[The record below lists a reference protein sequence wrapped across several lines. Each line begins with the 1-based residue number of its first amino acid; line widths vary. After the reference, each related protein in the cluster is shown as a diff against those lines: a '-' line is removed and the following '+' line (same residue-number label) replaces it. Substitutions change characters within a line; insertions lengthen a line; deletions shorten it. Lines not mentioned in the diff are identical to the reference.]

1 MTAQHA
7 HAVSGPDGP
16 RTGGAGPSGG
26 APATATAP
34 AARPIAAAPVPECA
48 GASPRLKPLF
58 RLAQRVAQRWNDLRT
73 RQAQRGDYVAQV
85 VAYRGYGSTRRVRVL
100 GRVMYSRPG
109 LHGESDAFNNF
120 RGWVSFTSVPIQH
133 AEVTVEIGV
142 TRAVVHADAG
152 GVVDALVDVE
162 LEPGWHEVRM
172 SADGAEPD
180 VAQVLVVE
188 PGAGFGIV
196 SDIDDTVMVTAL
208 PRPFLALW
216 NTFVLSERARTPTPG
231 MAVLLDRLATEH
243 PEAPVVYLSTGP
255 WNAAPTLQRF
265 LGRNLYPA
273 GPLLL
278 TDWGM
283 TPERWFR
290 SGRDHK
296 RENLERL
303 AAEFPGIRWLLV
315 GDNGQHD
322 ESIYA
327 EFAAEHPDS
336 VAAVAIRELSASQA
350 VFSGGTTHDA
360 AGGASRPGLTW
371 ASAPDGAGLAQQLES
386 AGVL

>member
-1 MTAQHA
+1 MTAQHT
-7 HAVSGPDGP
+7 HVAVH
-16 RTGGAGPSGG
+16 GAED
-26 APATATAP
+26 AD
-34 AARPIAAAPVPECA
+34 AAADRA
-48 GASPRLKPLF
+48 GTPRLKPLF
-58 RLAQRVAQRWNDLRT
+58 RVAQRLGQAWNDLRT
-73 RQAQRGDYVAQV
+73 RQARGGNYVAQV
-85 VAYRGYGSTRRVRVL
+85 VAYRGYGTTRRVRVL

-109 LHGESDAFNNF
+109 LHGSEDSFNNF
-120 RGWVSFTSVPIQH
+120 RGWVSFTSVPIQN
-133 AEVTVEIGV
+133 AEVTVEIGA
-142 TRAVVHADAG
+142 TRAVVRADSG
-152 GVVDALVDVE
+152 GVVDAMVDVE

-172 SADGAEPD
+172 SAVDAEAS
-180 VAQVLVVE
+180 VAQVRVVD
-188 PGAGFGIV
+188 PGTRFGIV

-231 MAVLLDRLATEH
+231 MAVLLDRLASER

-283 TPERWFR
+283 TPDRWFR
-290 SGRDHK
+290 SGREHK
-296 RENLERL
+296 HENLERL
-303 AAEFPGIRWLLV
+303 RAEFPDIRWLLV

-327 EFAAEHPDS
+327 EFAARHPEH
-336 VAAVAIRELSASQA
+336 VAAVAIRQLSPGQA
-350 VFSGGTTHDA
+350 VFSGGTTHD
-360 AGGASRPGLTW
+360 GGRVADRPELTW
-371 ASAPDGAGLAQQLES
+371 ASATDGAGLAEQLED
-386 AGVL
+386 AGIL

>member
-1 MTAQHA
+1 MTAQH
-7 HAVSGPDGP
+7 HAVESTAESTAPENAQSGP
-16 RTGGAGPSGG
+16 S
-26 APATATAP
+26 ATCTP
-34 AARPIAAAPVPECA
+34 
-48 GASPRLKPLF
+48 ASPRLKPLF
-58 RLAQRVAQRWNDLRT
+58 HVAQRVAQGWNDLRT
-73 RQAQRGDYVAQV
+73 RQARRGDYVAQV
-85 VAYRGYGSTRRVRVL
+85 VAYQGYGSTRRVRVL
-100 GRVMYSRPG
+100 GRIMYSRPG
-109 LHGESDAFNNF
+109 LHGSADAFNNF

-133 AEVTVEIGV
+133 AEVTVEIGAS
-142 TRAVVHADAG
+142 RAVVRADGG

-172 SADGAEPD
+172 SADGAEPSTAH
-180 VAQVLVVE
+180 VRIVE
-188 PGAGFGIV
+188 PGARFGIV

-216 NTFVLSERARTPTPG
+216 NTFVLSERARTPTAG
-231 MAVLLDRLATEH
+231 MAVLLDRLAAEH

-290 SGRDHK
+290 SGRQHK
-296 RENLERL
+296 QENLARL
-303 AAEFPGIRWLLV
+303 AAEFPGIRWLLI

-327 EFAAEHPDS
+327 EFAAEHPAS
-336 VAAVAIRELSASQA
+336 VAAVAIRQLSPGQA
-350 VFSGGTTHDA
+350 VFSGGTTHD
-360 AGGASRPGLTW
+360 GASAAPRPDAPW
-371 ASAPDGAGLAQQLES
+371 ASAPDGAGLAAQLEK

>member
-1 MTAQHA
+1 MTAQEVQ
-7 HAVSGPDGP
+7 AVDAPRGTEDSGPTTSGTASDGP
-16 RTGGAGPSGG
+16 SSRCT
-26 APATATAP
+26 
-34 AARPIAAAPVPECA
+34 PVT
-48 GASPRLKPLF
+48 PRLKPLF
-58 RLAQRVAQRWNDLRT
+58 HVARRFAQGWNDLRT
-73 RQAQRGDYVAQV
+73 RQARHGDYVAQV

-100 GRVMYSRPG
+100 GRVLYSRPG
-109 LHGESDAFNNF
+109 LHGNSDAFNNF

-133 AEVTVEIGV
+133 AEVTVEIEGA
-142 TRAVVHADAG
+142 RAVVRADGG
-152 GVVDALVDVE
+152 GVVDVLVDVE

-172 SADGAEPD
+172 SAEGAEPS
-180 VAQVLVVE
+180 VAQVMIVE
-188 PGAGFGIV
+188 PGARFGIV

-231 MAVLLDRLATEH
+231 MAVLLDRLAAEH

-255 WNAAPTLQRF
+255 WNSAPTLQRF

-283 TPERWFR
+283 TPDRWFR
-290 SGRDHK
+290 SGREHK

-303 AAEFPGIRWLLV
+303 AAEFPDIRWLLV

-327 EFAAEHPDS
+327 EFAAEHPAS
-336 VAAVAIRELSASQA
+336 VGAVAIRQLSPGQA
-350 VFSGGTTHDA
+350 VFSGGTTHD
-360 AGGASRPGLTW
+360 GDSVASRQDVVW
-371 ASAPDGAGLAQQLES
+371 ASAPDGAGLAAQLEA
-386 AGVL
+386 AGVV

>member
-1 MTAQHA
+1 MTAQYLR
-7 HAVSGPDGP
+7 AVESTEHPD
-16 RTGGAGPSGG
+16 TAGTCSP
-26 APATATAP
+26 
-34 AARPIAAAPVPECA
+34 
-48 GASPRLKPLF
+48 ASPRLKPLF
-58 RLAQRVAQRWNDLRT
+58 RVAQRVAQGWNDLRT
-73 RQAQRGDYVAQV
+73 RQAKRGDYVAQV
-85 VAYRGYGSTRRVRVL
+85 VAYQGYGSTRRVRVL
-100 GRVMYSRPG
+100 GRVLYSRPG
-109 LHGESDAFNNF
+109 LHGAADAFNNF

-133 AEVTVEIGV
+133 AEVTVEIGAS
-142 TRAVVHADAG
+142 RAVVRADGG

-172 SADGAEPD
+172 SAEGAEPSTAR
-180 VAQVLVVE
+180 VRIVE
-188 PGAGFGIV
+188 PGARFGIV

-231 MAVLLDRLATEH
+231 MSVLLDRLAAEH

-265 LGRNLYPA
+265 LGRNLYPS

-290 SGRDHK
+290 SGREHK
-296 RENLERL
+296 QENLARL
-303 AAEFPGIRWLLV
+303 SAEFPGIRWLLI

-327 EFAAEHPDS
+327 EFAAEHPES
-336 VAAVAIRELSASQA
+336 VGAVAIRQLSPGQA
-350 VFSGGTTHDA
+350 VFSGGTTHDGDSA
-360 AGGASRPGLTW
+360 TPRSDVPW
-371 ASAPDGAGLAQQLES
+371 ASAPDGAGLAAQLEK
-386 AGVL
+386 AGIL

>member
-1 MTAQHA
+1 MTAQQA
-7 HAVSGPDGP
+7 HAVESADQSE
-16 RTGGAGPSGG
+16 GGSNCI
-26 APATATAP
+26 PA
-34 AARPIAAAPVPECA
+34 V
-48 GASPRLKPLF
+48 PRLKPLF
-58 RLAQRVAQRWNDLRT
+58 LLAQRLGQGWNDLRT
-73 RQAQRGDYVAQV
+73 RQAKRGDYVAQV
-85 VAYRGYGSTRRVRVL
+85 VAYRGYGSTNRVRVL
-100 GRVMYSRPG
+100 GRVLYSRPG
-109 LHGESDAFNNF
+109 LHGASDAFNNF

-133 AEVTVEIGV
+133 AEVTVEIGES
-142 TRAVVHADAG
+142 RAVVHADAG

-162 LEPGWHEVRM
+162 LAPGWHEVRM
-172 SADGAEPD
+172 SAEGAEPS
-180 VAQVLVVE
+180 VAQVRIVE
-188 PGAGFGIV
+188 PGTQFGIV

-231 MAVLLDRLATEH
+231 MAVLLDRLAAEH

-290 SGRDHK
+290 SGREHK
-296 RENLERL
+296 RENLARL

-336 VAAVAIRELSASQA
+336 VGAVAIRELSAGQA

-360 AGGASRPGLTW
+360 GAPASPAGLVW
-371 ASAPDGAGLAQQLES
+371 ASAPDGAGLAAQLEA

>member
-1 MTAQHA
+1 MTAQYSHGVLHA
-7 HAVSGPDGP
+7 PGPQTSDVED
-16 RTGGAGPSGG
+16 AD
-26 APATATAP
+26 
-34 AARPIAAAPVPECA
+34 AAAERA
-48 GASPRLKPLF
+48 GTPRLKPLF
-58 RLAQRVAQRWNDLRT
+58 HVARRLGQAWNDLRT
-73 RQAQRGDYVAQV
+73 RQARHGDYVAQV

-100 GRVMYSRPG
+100 GRVLYSRPG
-109 LHGESDAFNNF
+109 LHGAQDAFNNF

-133 AEVTVEIGV
+133 AEVRVEIGAS
-142 TRAVVHADAG
+142 RAVVRADGG

-172 SADGAEPD
+172 SADGAEPST
-180 VAQVLVVE
+180 AQVQIVD
-188 PGAGFGIV
+188 PGARFGMV

-231 MAVLLDRLATEH
+231 MAVLLDRLAAEH
-243 PEAPVVYLSTGP
+243 PEAPMVYLSTGP

-283 TPERWFR
+283 TPDRWFR
-290 SGRDHK
+290 SGREHK
-296 RENLERL
+296 RENLMRL
-303 AAEFPGIRWLLV
+303 AAEFPDIRWLLI

-327 EFAAEHPDS
+327 EFAAEHPES
-336 VAAVAIRELSASQA
+336 VAAVAVRELSPGQA
-350 VFSGGTTHDA
+350 VFAGGTTHD
-360 AGGASRPGLTW
+360 GDGATPRPDVVWT
-371 ASAPDGAGLAQQLES
+371 SAPDGAGLAAQLEA